1 MLVVPSGPTVV
12 YVVASVLEVRV
23 SGPTVGEG
31 VVGLLFVGV
40 LTGGVVVGVV
50 GVSGVEVGG
59 LSVEV
64 SVGSV
69 VSVVSVVPGVVVGV
83 SDVVVYKA
91 VWLKRMLEGILEQIF
106 AHSSLNVI

>member
-1 MLVVPSGPTVV
+1 M

-23 SGPTVGEG
+23 SCPPVGEG

-40 LTGGVVVGVV
+40 LAGGVVVGVV

-69 VSVVSVVPGVVVGV
+69 VSVVPGVVGGV
-83 SDVVVYKA
+83 SDVVVY
-91 VWLKRMLEGILEQIF
+91 
-106 AHSSLNVI
+106 SSMVREDT